1 MIKNLRGAL
10 AEAGKIKIG
19 GLGAERQKKGGGT
32 FRMPQ
37 KYTSFQITKNHR
49 DQNGD
54 LVTDHEIMAALE
66 KDEDGRVREIPIV
79 LHSDDIE
86 AVFPTRYVYYQGR
99 KLQCGGDGEEATK
112 ADGTKCPCP
121 CPLLQ
126 QRKCKPNGVF
136 HCSIAVQG
144 HAVAGAVYKWR
155 TTSIISIER
164 MVGSLRQI
172 LATVGVLRGIPL
184 RLRVEPVEVNPEG
197 GAPTT
202 VYCCHVVLK
211 ASDISAVQEKALEDM
226 QRRKALANGQDLDG
240 EYLRLVS
247 RPGDESPR
255 EQAEVAAEFGYDTVT
270 GEVFDQPPQ
279 SRVEALGAK
288 LAERAAK
295 Q

>member
-1 MIKNLRGAL
+1 MIKNLRGSL

-37 KYTSFQITKNHR
+37 KYTSFQITKNYR
-49 DQNGD
+49 DANGD
-54 LVTDHEIMAALE
+54 LVTDTELMDALE
-66 KDEDGRVREIPIV
+66 KDPDGKVREIPIV
-79 LHSDDIE
+79 VHSDEID
-86 AVFPTRYVYYQGR
+86 AVFPTSYAHYRGR
-99 KLQCGGDGEEATK
+99 KLACRGDGEEATK

-126 QRKCKPNGVF
+126 QRQCKPNGTF
-136 HCSIAVQG
+136 HCSIAVPG
-144 HAVAGAVYKWR
+144 HAVSGAVYKWR

-211 ASDISAVQEKALEDM
+211 AADISAVQRQAFEDQ

-247 RPGDESPR
+247 RPGEMESAT
-255 EQAEVAAEFGYDTVT
+255 EQAEVAAEFYDPET
-270 GEVFDQPPQ
+270 GEVLEQPTKV

-288 LAERAAK
+288 LAERAA